1 MLDAMIVKGVM
12 LNNNKSL
19 LLFAERRKTNTAIKK
34 HATTFLYEVCT
45 ICGLF
50 DKVVTIETTKNK
62 TTAT

>member
-1 MLDAMIVKGVM
+1 MVKGVI

-19 LLFAERRKTNTAIKK
+19 LFSGEKMKTNIAIKK
-34 HATTFLYEVCT
+34 QATTFLYEVCT

-50 DKVVTIETTKNK
+50 DKVDSIETTKNK